1 MPGLVAC
8 PFCREMFEQSEA
20 EVCPEC
26 GLPLAD
32 ITKLKKTD
40 LYEEEEAPLPPDM
53 VRLPFTYVSRARG
66 ALIVLAL
73 LGLGAFFLPWVREFA
88 PELRELS
95 GLAFAR
101 RLSWMWAPF
110 VAWFVM
116 LPIVLTRRTI
126 HAMRGARLA
135 VALLA
140 TIVIAT
146 VILRV
151 SVVPE
156 STRLRP
162 VRFEWTFGLY
172 ATFGLGLIALG
183 VATRFGGRVDDLAA
197 SSKPSS
203 SSSSSSSRRPLSTR
217 KHDETL
223 H

>member
-1 MPGLVAC
+1 MAGLVAC
-8 PFCREMFEQSEA
+8 PFCREMFERGEA
-20 EVCPEC
+20 NVCPEC
-26 GLPLAD
+26 GLSLED
-32 ITKLKKTD
+32 ITKLAPAGHD
-40 LYEEEEAPLPPDM
+40 EEAEPIPPDM
-53 VRLPFTYVSRARG
+53 ETLPFTYAARARG
-66 ALIVLAL
+66 ALVLVSLA
-73 LGLGAFFLPWVREFA
+73 GMGAFFLPWVREYA
-88 PELRELS
+88 PELRQLS
-95 GLAFAR
+95 GLDFAT

-162 VRFEWTFGLY
+162 VRFAWAYGLH
-172 ATFGLGLIALG
+172 ATFALGLIALG
-183 VATRFGGRVDDLAA
+183 FATRFGGRAFDMHGAQ
-197 SSKPSS
+197 P
-203 SSSSSSSRRPLSTR
+203 RRG
-217 KHDETL
+217 DETL